1 MADEQYRTT
10 DQATGSLAHRIH
22 PDELPGMWAK
32 ILEVPS
38 SQRAVTV
45 RGDRIDDLAP
55 GKYQFGGLGHRRPD
69 DITLIRDGPVTLHPA
84 VGGLLSYDDQLLEA
98 DFLVQMKVTDPARF
112 YTAVARDRE
121 ELTPGEL
128 AAMVAEEV
136 RGKLDYFVRR
146 HTTEALGHDDAI
158 AERAAGELRGFVAA
172 HLEPMGVEVQGLRYL
187 SFRRAEDAVKRAEA
201 LRQLRSRL
209 RESQVKD
216 RLAAIQSRADF
227 LDTVKQIAHEYGLR
241 DQLRQEEWEMLVA
254 EVWDEERIE
263 AGELAQPQGRRV
275 AESLDAKLASLEDQ
289 LVARFEALLRK
300 VGYEGPADERIN
312 AIEETIKNLERW
324 IDILRVLSMF
334 IIFGTTLLTIFM
346 PEFFADDRLPRII
359 TSVAGLILAILAFA
373 SALWLRGKVKE
384 HRQTARA
391 EKAQRQVK
399 RAQRQAAERLVRARV
414 AGALHQVESNLDQ
427 AWTRAYRGPDKD
439 AAADLRRLRDLTRD
453 LQEEVKAANYWTSA
467 YLTQKRVPAEQLQA
481 VLEIDEGLLA
491 RTDALTPT
499 SQDLHHQ
506 VVEHGSKDLK
516 AGMRSL
522 EVGLQ
527 ELRAQFIERTAL
539 VIRG

>member
-1 MADEQYRTT
+1 MKEDNENKQNRTAGT
-10 DQATGSLAHRIH
+10 LARRLH
-22 PDELPGMWAK
+22 PDDLPGRWAK
-32 ILEVPS
+32 TLEVPS
-38 SQRAVTV
+38 DQRAVAV
-45 RGDRIDDLAP
+45 RGDRIEDLEP
-55 GKYQFGGLGHRRPD
+55 GRHQFGGMRRRSRPD
-69 DITLIRDGPVTLHPA
+69 DIALIRDGPVTLHPA
-84 VGGLLSYDDQLLEA
+84 AGGLLSYDDQLLEA
-98 DFLVQMKVTDPARF
+98 DFLVQIKVTDPACF
-112 YTAVARDRE
+112 YTAMARGRE

-146 HTTEALGHDDAI
+146 HTADALGHDEAI

-172 HLEPMGVEVQGLRYL
+172 YLEPMGIEVQGLRYL

-201 LRQLRSRL
+201 LRQLRARL
-209 RESQVKD
+209 REAQVKD

-241 DQLRQEEWEMLVA
+241 DQLRQEEWEMLAA
-254 EVWDEERIE
+254 EVWDEER
-263 AGELAQPQGRRV
+263 AGPGEPAQLSGRRV
-275 AESLDAKLASLEDQ
+275 AESLDAKLASFEDQ

-300 VGYEGPADERIN
+300 VGYEGPKDEHIN

-324 IDILRVLSMF
+324 IDILRALSMF

-373 SALWLRGKVKE
+373 SALWLRNKVKE
-384 HRQTARA
+384 HRGTILA
-391 EKAQRQVK
+391 EKTQRQVK
-399 RAQRQAAERLVRARV
+399 PAQRQAAERLVRARV
-414 AGALHQVESNLDQ
+414 AGALQQVESNLDQ

-439 AAADLRRLRDLTRD
+439 AAVALRRLRDMTRD
-453 LQEEVKAANYWTSA
+453 LQEEVKVANYFAST
-467 YLTQKRVPAEQLQA
+467 YLNREKVPAEQLQA

-491 RTDALTPT
+491 RTDALTQT
-499 SQDLHHQ
+499 SHDLHRQ
-506 VVEHGSKDLK
+506 VVEVGSRDLE

-527 ELRAQFIERTAL
+527 ELRAQFIKRTAL
-539 VIRG
+539 VRG